1 MAEPVPQLEQTEQKD
16 APESSQPMAAPAVS
30 ATGRRPA
37 FQDLKL
43 QLTDADL
50 ANAGTQKCIL
60 DMLIRAEEECND
72 LKEFRSKFHTADKQ
86 AGILGEKIKTNKI
99 NETLFGVGVTMGG
112 TIMGLSPFFYEKGP
126 VYCYITLGVGVVTTL
141 GAAFA
146 RIIFK

>member
-1 MAEPVPQLEQTEQKD
+1 MAEPTSQSGQTEQKD
-16 APESSQPMAAPAVS
+16 APKSSQPTAAPTVS

-43 QLTDADL
+43 QLTDEDL
-50 ANAGTQKCIL
+50 ANPGTQKCIL

-72 LKEFRSKFHTADKQ
+72 LKEFRSKYHATDKQ
-86 AGILGEKIKTNKI
+86 AGILGEKLKTNKI
-99 NETLFGVGVTMGG
+99 NETLFGVGITMGG

-126 VYCYITLGVGVVTTL
+126 AYCYITLGVGVVTTL
-141 GAAFA
+141 GAAFG